1 MSSYVHSPASYFT
14 KSLAALYLLTLIFTS
29 FVTVFPLYVP
39 VAVNVYFPF
48 FVIAYGNVSEFVPS
62 FNLIVHSVPNFS
74 NIAVKLM
81 YNVVFPFICELS
93 STEFAEF
100 VSVKLVPI
108 YGSPT
113 IISGSINIVSSLS
126 FPLVDITLYVYSVP
140 TSIV

>member
-1 MSSYVHSPASYFT
+1 MSES
-14 KSLAALYLLTLIFTS
+14 
-29 FVTVFPLYVP
+29 
-39 VAVNVYFPF
+39 
-48 FVIAYGNVSEFVPS
+48 VPS
-62 FNLIVHSVPNFS
+62 FNLTVHSVPNFS

-126 FPLVDITLYVYSVP
+126 FPLTDITLNLYSVP
-140 TSIV
+140 TSISWSIPFSYLVP